1 MSLPEQNISEK
12 TRKNENNDLIKY
24 TDAELVSGKHQ
35 LVIINGNGGAGKS
48 TFASFCID
56 YAKRKYKMYGA
67 ELSTVDWPKEVA
79 RFCGW
84 SGRKEEIDRKF
95 LSDLKMALEA
105 WDDSPSRKVFEQ
117 ILAYDNT
124 KDWLVFVNCREPSN
138 IERFIKMNNEITH
151 WPCLTLL
158 VKNDR
163 NPIIT
168 SNIGDA
174 SVFNYRYNK
183 YIYNNFD
190 LLTLRKMAEQFVD
203 EIYANL

>member
-1 MSLPEQNISEK
+1 M
-12 TRKNENNDLIKY
+12 T
-24 TDAELVSGKHQ
+24 
-35 LVIINGNGGAGKS
+35 
-48 TFASFCID
+48 
-56 YAKRKYKMYGA
+56 
-67 ELSTVDWPKEVA
+67 
-79 RFCGW
+79 
-84 SGRKEEIDRKF
+84 
-95 LSDLKMALEA
+95 
-105 WDDSPSRKVFEQ
+105 
-117 ILAYDNT
+117 YDNT

-138 IERFIKMNNEITH
+138 IERFIKMNNEMAH

-203 EIYANL
+203 EIYTNL